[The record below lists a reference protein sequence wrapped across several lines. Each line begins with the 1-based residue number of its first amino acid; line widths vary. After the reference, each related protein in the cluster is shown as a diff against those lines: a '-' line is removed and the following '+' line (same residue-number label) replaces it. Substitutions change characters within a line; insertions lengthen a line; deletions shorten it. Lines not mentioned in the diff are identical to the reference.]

1 MKEIK
6 NNSRLAKVLV
16 YAGVAFCAIAALF
29 YLYKAYSMVF

>member
-16 YAGVAFCAIAALF
+16 YAGVAFCAMAALL
-29 YLYKAYSMVF
+29 YLYKAYSMIF

>member
-16 YAGVAFCAIAALF
+16 YASVVFCAVTALL